1 MSELAL
7 IDRTVADSAPPIRLP
22 TQDELPCEDGIPMET
37 ERHFLQMGLL
47 LETVQPWLAQRGSG
61 YAGGDMF
68 LYFSPAQIRGEYFC
82 GPDVFVALDVPRGE
96 RKSWVV
102 WQEGKGPDVV
112 IELLSE
118 STGNYD
124 KTVKKRIYHDQV
136 HVPEYYWYDPFDPDD
151 WAGFRSDGV
160 DYQPL
165 PRDVLGRMFSPQLQ
179 LFLLRWHGVYRGVET
194 VWLRWATLDGELLL
208 TGFEHADRER
218 QIADQAQQR
227 ADQVQQ
233 WAEQAQERAQQQTL
247 RAQQQTLRAQQAEEM
262 LLTAQQRIAEL
273 EARLAMSGQNS
284 TPS

>member
-7 IDRTVADSAPPIRLP
+7 IDRTVADSAPLIRLP

-47 LETVQPWLAQRGSG
+47 LETVQPWLAQRGNG

-124 KTVKKRIYHDQV
+124 KTAKKRIYHDQV
-136 HVPEYYWYDPFDPDD
+136 HVPEYYWYDPFDPED

-160 DYQPL
+160 DYRPL
-165 PRDVLGRMFSPQLQ
+165 PRDSLGRMFSPQLQ
-179 LFLLRWHGVYRGVET
+179 LYLLRWRGVYRGVDT
-194 VWLRWATLDGELLL
+194 IWLRWATLDGELLL
-208 TGFEHADRER
+208 TGFEHAERERQIADRER

-227 ADQVQQ
+227 AEQEAQRAEQ
-233 WAEQAQERAQQQTL
+233 EAQRAEQAK
-247 RAQQQTLRAQQAEEM
+247 EM

-273 EARLAMSGQNS
+273 EARLAMSGQN
-284 TPS
+284 TAPP

>member
-1 MSELAL
+1 MSELEL
-7 IDRTVADSAPPIRLP
+7 IDRVEADLAPPLRLP

-37 ERHFLQMGLL
+37 QRHYLQMGLL
-47 LETVQPWLAQRGSG
+47 LETLQPWLAQRGTG

-82 GPDVFVALDVPRGE
+82 GPDVFVVLDVSQDE

-165 PRDVLGRMFSPQLQ
+165 PRDSSGRMFSPQLQ
-179 LFLLRWHGVYRGVET
+179 LFLLRWRGVYRGVEA

-208 TGFEHADRER
+208 TGYEHADQER
-218 QIADQAQQR
+218 QHADR
-227 ADQVQQ
+227 VQQ
-233 WAEQAQERAQQQTL
+233 WAEQEAQRAEQEAQ
-247 RAQQQTLRAQQAEEM
+247 RAEQEAQRAEQEAQRAQQAEEM

-273 EARLAMSGQNS
+273 EAQLAMFSQNAA
-284 TPS
+284 PP